1 MLSPTG
7 IPGFDEIFKGLPKAG
22 LVILAGGPGVG
33 KTIFSASYLYHGATR
48 YQEPGLYVSLAESRE
63 EFYENLTVLGMD
75 FKRLEAYGLFSFME
89 LPTLMESSGMMFS
102 RIMEEAEKL
111 SAKRLVIDSMTA
123 LAQSVKSA
131 EELRTFL
138 HTLLLNFV
146 KKGGCTA
153 ILIEEIP
160 RGIETLGR
168 GVEEFVASAVIEL
181 EHQIHNERSIRVI
194 KIPKLRGGRLEK
206 KQALFT
212 LERGFKVFSYKP
224 MKELKPVE
232 RYRPLPQP
240 AKGFSTGMAYLNEL
254 LGGYPEGATIF
265 FEMSPD
271 IEHRETVPIF
281 ANVLADFI
289 HKGKPAIIM
298 PLTGFTSNEL
308 KTLLKLYGFSE
319 DEYASLLRI
328 FVNKELARE
337 CKLPYVLSFDP
348 DNVAESIGIT
358 EEELRKESRYF
369 PVKLINLDQIAL
381 AQEPSETLHLINH
394 EIGKTKACG
403 GLLVI
408 VSRRLFE
415 QLAED
420 VGSLADMHFK
430 IERLLDV
437 PVIYGLKPPTP
448 ILAMEIDYS
457 KGYPQAI
464 LTPII

>member
-7 IPGFDEIFKGLPKAG
+7 IPGFDEVFGGFPQAS
-22 LVILAGGPGVG
+22 LVILAGGPGTG
-33 KTIFSASYLYHGATR
+33 KTIFSASYLYYGAKKFR
-48 YQEPGLYVSLAESRE
+48 KPGLYVSLAEGRE
-63 EFYENLTVLGMD
+63 EFYGNMKALGMD
-75 FKRLEAYGLFSFME
+75 FERLEADRLFSFME
-89 LPTLMESSGMMFS
+89 LPTLMESSGVMFG
-102 RIMEEAEKL
+102 RIMEEAEKME
-111 SAKRLVIDSMTA
+111 ARRLVIDSMTA
-123 LAQSVKSA
+123 LAQGMKSA
-131 EELRTFL
+131 EEIRTFL
-138 HTLLLNFV
+138 HTLLLPYV
-146 KKGGCTA
+146 KRMGCTA
-153 ILIEEIP
+153 ILIEEVP
-160 RGIETLGR
+160 RGVETLGR

-181 EHQIHNERSIRVI
+181 EQRIHNGRSIRVI
-194 KIPKLRGGRLEK
+194 KVPKLRGGRLER

-212 LERGFKVFSYKP
+212 LEQGFKVFSYKP
-224 MKELKPVE
+224 VKELKPVE

-240 AKGFSTGMAYLNEL
+240 ARGFSTGMTYLNEL

-265 FEMSPD
+265 FEMDPD

-289 HKGKPAIIM
+289 HRKRPAIIF
-298 PLTGFTSNEL
+298 PLTGFTSKEL

-328 FVNKELARE
+328 FVSKELAQE
-337 CKLPYVLSFDP
+337 CKLSYVLSFDP
-348 DNVAESIGIT
+348 DNVAESMGIA
-358 EEELRKESRYF
+358 EEELRKESGHP

-381 AQEPSETLHLINH
+381 AQEPSKTLHLISH
-394 EIGKTKACG
+394 EMNKTKAYG
-403 GLLVI
+403 GLLMI

-430 IERLLDV
+430 IERVLEV

-448 ILAMEIDYS
+448 ILAMEVDYS
-457 KGYPQAI
+457 KGYPEAV